1 MPIIISSSLGRSILS
16 GTYWN
21 ASGSGGY
28 AAFRTGSL
36 FLKSGS
42 ASSYVEFSGSEGFMS
57 GAGGTTTFGSG
68 TMSSSSPSSRFKS
81 GLIRA
86 DKIIL
91 TSNLGLTASSDVLK
105 VKINAPMSASAT
117 IEGQISGS
125 SMINHWVVISSG
137 NKNLTAAESGKMIF
151 MAAQTTASLPSPD
164 TIGLYYHIIASQA
177 FNSNPIKITGAVAA
191 DDFYGSF
198 VSADGGT
205 NDTANSAY
213 DGIQFTS
220 ASVRGDSVTIVSNGS
235 KWFAR
240 GVSEKSGAIQY
251 QTGPN
256 P

>member
-164 TIGLYYHIIASQA
+164 TIGLYYHII
-177 FNSNPIKITGAVAA
+177 KITGAVAA